1 MIADRWSD
9 VVTNVCES
17 KPTDLHVLDMSDA
30 NLPQE
35 LFITGVYT
43 FLFFSSSFFFCSFI
57 LVLILIS

>member
-17 KPTDLHVLDMSDA
+17 KPTDVHVLDMSDA

-43 FLFFSSSFFFCSFI
+43 FLSFFLFFLSFI
-57 LVLILIS
+57 LELILIS